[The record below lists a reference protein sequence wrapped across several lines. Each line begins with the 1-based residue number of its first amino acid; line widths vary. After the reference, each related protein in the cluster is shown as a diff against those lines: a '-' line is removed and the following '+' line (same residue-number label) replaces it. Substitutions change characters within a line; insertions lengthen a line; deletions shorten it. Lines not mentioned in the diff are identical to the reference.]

1 MLGLFCKNLHLHQIP
16 SIMLRLLELGLDG
29 IVFTFNIFL
38 LLMAYS
44 EVIVGKL
51 ECLFICFFFFFF
63 CAFGGHLNQ
72 VAQDFTLHI

>member
-16 SIMLRLLELGLDG
+16 SITLRLLELGLDG

-51 ECLFICFFFFFF
+51 ECLFICFIFF

-72 VAQDFTLHI
+72 VAQDFTLHR

>member
-16 SIMLRLLELGLDG
+16 SIKLRLLELGLDG

-51 ECLFICFFFFFF
+51 ECLFIYLFIF
-63 CAFGGHLNQ
+63 CAFGGLPESSSLR
-72 VAQDFTLHI
+72 FYIT